1 MRRAHVGVWLSIA
14 IWVALAA
21 CPLVIDAWAAS
32 QLAQYMTYGLF
43 AMSLAFIWGQGGI
56 LCFGH
61 ALFFGVGAY
70 AMALVTLGRLP
81 ALGDS
86 QGVGVLLAVAAAAG
100 VANLLGRLLFH
111 GRGLSG
117 AFFAIVTLCTAF
129 IVEIA
134 AQHWRFVGGF
144 NGLIGVPPL
153 AAPWRSG
160 AGAWLGPVESFYAVF
175 AIVLV
180 VYLALLAIERSPFGT
195 VFRTI
200 RDNEY
205 RTGFFGYDVTE
216 YKTVAFTV
224 SGAVA
229 GLAGALFT
237 AQFGFVSPA
246 LIGFAL
252 STEVLIWTAVG
263 GRGVPAGRVS
273 RRPAGSF
280 GRRRAVRKP
289 GQLLAADPGTAVRGH
304 RGGGA
309 ARTVRCGA
317 LAAVAA
323 ASDGATRSGQCSRAA
338 TVSRIGDRRDAG
350 RGTSSLEI
358 SASRSHAPGGN
369 G

>member
-1 MRRAHVGVWLSIA
+1 MRLMSAGAALSILV
-14 IWVALAA
+14 WTALALSPA
-21 CPLVIDAWAAS
+21 VLDSWAAS

-56 LCFGH
+56 LCFGQ
-61 ALFFGVGAY
+61 ALFFGIGAY

-81 ALGDS
+81 VLGES
-86 QGVGVLLAVAAAAG
+86 QWVGALLAVGLAAAT
-100 VANLLGRLLFH
+100 ANLLGRLLFH

-117 AFFAIVTLCTAF
+117 AFFAIVTLCAAF

-153 AAPWRSG
+153 AAPWGSG
-160 AGAWLGPVESFYAVF
+160 PSAYLGPLASYYAIYAV
-175 AIVLV
+175 VLAV
-180 VYLALLAIERSPFGT
+180 FLGLLAIERSPFGT
-195 VFRTI
+195 VFRAI
-200 RDNEY
+200 RDNEQ

-263 GRGVPAGRVS
+263 GRGV
-273 RRPAGSF
+273 
-280 GRRRAVRKP
+280 
-289 GQLLAADPGTAVRGH
+289 LLAAFLGAVLVRSVEGVLSENLGNYWLLILGLLFVLTVVVAPRGLF
-304 RGGGA
+304 G
-309 ARTVRCGA
+309 VV
-317 LAAVAA
+317 L
-323 ASDGATRSGQCSRAA
+323 SLPLP
-338 TVSRIGDRRDAG
+338 RR
-350 RGTSSLEI
+350 L
-358 SASRSHAPGGN
+358 ASRSGSGDGPRS
-369 G
+369 

>member
-1 MRRAHVGVWLSIA
+1 MRAARAGVGLSIA
-14 IWVALAA
+14 VWLVLAA
-21 CPLVIDAWAAS
+21 TPLAIDAWAAS

-61 ALFFGVGAY
+61 ALFFGIGAY
-70 AMALVTLGRLP
+70 AMALVTLGCLP
-81 ALGDS
+81 ALGES
-86 QGVGVLLAVAAAAG
+86 QGVGLLLAIVLAAG
-100 VANLLGRLLFH
+100 AANLLGRLLFH

-129 IVEIA
+129 IAEIA
-134 AQHWRFVGGF
+134 AQHWRFIGGF

-153 AAPWRSG
+153 TAPWRSG
-160 AGAWLGPVESFYAVF
+160 PTAWLGPIESFYAV
-175 AIVLV
+175 LV
-180 VYLALLAIERSPFGT
+180 VVLAVYLGLLAIERSPFGT

-200 RDNEY
+200 RDNEH

-216 YKTVAFTV
+216 YKTLAFTI

-263 GRGVPAGRVS
+263 GRGV
-273 RRPAGSF
+273 
-280 GRRRAVRKP
+280 
-289 GQLLAADPGTAVRGH
+289 LLAAFLGAVLVRSVEGVLSENLGSYWLLLLGLLFVLTVVVAPRGLFGVVLSLPLPRRLSHLSRPAAARGPGT
-304 RGGGA
+304 
-309 ARTVRCGA
+309 
-317 LAAVAA
+317 
-323 ASDGATRSGQCSRAA
+323 
-338 TVSRIGDRRDAG
+338 
-350 RGTSSLEI
+350 
-358 SASRSHAPGGN
+358 
-369 G
+369 

>member
-1 MRRAHVGVWLSIA
+1 MRRGKVGVVLSIA
-14 IWVALAA
+14 VWVALAA
-21 CPLVIDAWAAS
+21 TPLFIDAWSAS
-32 QLAQYMTYGLF
+32 RLAQYMTYGLF

-86 QGVGVLLAVAAAAG
+86 QGVGLLLAVVLAAG

-129 IVEIA
+129 ITEIA

-153 AAPWRSG
+153 VAPWRSG
-160 AGAWLGPVESFYAVF
+160 SGAWLGPVESFYAVF

-180 VYLALLAIERSPFGT
+180 VYLGLLAIERSPFGT

-205 RTGFFGYDVTE
+205 RTGFFGYDVAE

-263 GRGVPAGRVS
+263 GRGV
-273 RRPAGSF
+273 
-280 GRRRAVRKP
+280 
-289 GQLLAADPGTAVRGH
+289 LLAAFL
-304 RGGGA
+304 
-309 ARTVRCGA
+309 GA
-317 LAAVAA
+317 LLVRSVEGVLSENLGNYWLLILGLLFVVTVVVAPRGLFGVVL
-323 ASDGATRSGQCSRAA
+323 SLPLP
-338 TVSRIGDRRDAG
+338 RRLARRPVPG
-350 RGTSSLEI
+350 N
-358 SASRSHAPGGN
+358 APERRQ
-369 G
+369 

>member
-1 MRRAHVGVWLSIA
+1 MRLTRAGVALSIA
-14 IWVALAA
+14 VWIALALGPA
-21 CPLVIDAWAAS
+21 ALDPWAAS

-61 ALFFGVGAY
+61 ALFFGIGAY

-81 ALGDS
+81 GLGDS
-86 QGVGVLLAVAAAAG
+86 QWAGLLLAVAVAAAA
-100 VANLLGRLLFH
+100 ANLLGRLLFH

-153 AAPWRSG
+153 VAPWRSG
-160 AGAWLGPVESFYAVF
+160 LAAYLDPLETFYAIF
-175 AIVLV
+175 AIVLA
-180 VYLALLAIERSPFGT
+180 VYLGLLAIERSPFGT
-195 VFRTI
+195 VFRAI
-200 RDNEY
+200 RDNEQ
-205 RTGFFGYDVTE
+205 RTGFFGYNVTD

-237 AQFGFVSPA
+237 SQFGFVSPA

-263 GRGVPAGRVS
+263 GRGV
-273 RRPAGSF
+273 
-280 GRRRAVRKP
+280 
-289 GQLLAADPGTAVRGH
+289 LLAAFLGAVLVRSVEGVLSENLGNYWLLILGLLFVLTVVVAPRGLFGVVLSLPLP
-304 RGGGA
+304 R
-309 ARTVRCGA
+309 R
-317 LAAVAA
+317 LA
-323 ASDGATRSGQCSRAA
+323 SRSGQGRAA
-338 TVSRIGDRRDAG
+338 
-350 RGTSSLEI
+350 RG
-358 SASRSHAPGGN
+358 PGS
-369 G
+369 

>member
-263 GRGVPAGRVS
+263 GRGV
-273 RRPAGSF
+273 
-280 GRRRAVRKP
+280 
-289 GQLLAADPGTAVRGH
+289 LLAAFL
-304 RGGGA
+304 
-309 ARTVRCGA
+309 GA
-317 LAAVAA
+317 LLVRSVEGVLSENLGNYWLLILGLLFVVTVVVAPRGLFGVVL
-323 ASDGATRSGQCSRAA
+323 SLPLP
-338 TVSRIGDRRDAG
+338 RRLTG
-350 RGTSSLEI
+350 PPVPGN
-358 SASRSHAPGGN
+358 APERRQ
-369 G
+369 

>member
-1 MRRAHVGVWLSIA
+1 MHRGRVGVWLS
-14 IWVALAA
+14 VAVWLGLAA

-32 QLAQYMTYGLF
+32 RLAQYMTYGLF

-61 ALFFGVGAY
+61 ALFFGIGAY

-86 QGVGVLLAVAAAAG
+86 QGVGVLLAIALAAG

-160 AGAWLGPVESFYAVF
+160 AHAWLGPVESFYAVF
-175 AIVLV
+175 AIVLT
-180 VYLALLAIERSPFGT
+180 VYLVLLAIERSPFGT

-200 RDNEY
+200 RDNEF

-263 GRGVPAGRVS
+263 GRGV
-273 RRPAGSF
+273 
-280 GRRRAVRKP
+280 
-289 GQLLAADPGTAVRGH
+289 LLAAFLGAVLVRSVEGVLSENLGNYWLLILGLLFVVTVVVAPRGLFGVVLALPLPRRLTGRPVPG
-304 RGGGA
+304 
-309 ARTVRCGA
+309 
-317 LAAVAA
+317 
-323 ASDGATRSGQCSRAA
+323 
-338 TVSRIGDRRDAG
+338 
-350 RGTSSLEI
+350 SSLE
-358 SASRSHAPGGN
+358 PGP
-369 G
+369 

>member
-1 MRRAHVGVWLSIA
+1 MRRGNVGVWLSA
-14 IWVALAA
+14 AVWVALAA

-61 ALFFGVGAY
+61 ALFFGIGAY

-86 QGVGVLLAVAAAAG
+86 QGVGLLLAILVAAG

-160 AGAWLGPVESFYAVF
+160 AHAWLGPVESFYAVF
-175 AIVLV
+175 AIVLA
-180 VYLALLAIERSPFGT
+180 VYLVLLAIERSPFGT

-263 GRGVPAGRVS
+263 GRGV
-273 RRPAGSF
+273 
-280 GRRRAVRKP
+280 
-289 GQLLAADPGTAVRGH
+289 LLAAFLGAVLVRSVEGVLSENLGNYWLLILGLLFVVTVVVAPRGLF
-304 RGGGA
+304 G
-309 ARTVRCGA
+309 VV
-317 LAAVAA
+317 L
-323 ASDGATRSGQCSRAA
+323 SLPLP
-338 TVSRIGDRRDAG
+338 RRLAG
-350 RGTSSLEI
+350 R
-358 SASRSHAPGGN
+358 RVPGELA
-369 G
+369 

>member
-1 MRRAHVGVWLSIA
+1 MRRMSAGVVLSIVVW
-14 IWVALAA
+14 IALALSPA
-21 CPLVIDAWAAS
+21 ALDPWAAS

-61 ALFFGVGAY
+61 ALFFGIGAY
-70 AMALVTLGRLP
+70 AMALVTLGRVP
-81 ALGDS
+81 FIGDS
-86 QGVGVLLAVAAAAG
+86 QWVGLMLAVALAAA

-134 AQHWRFVGGF
+134 AQHWRFLGGF
-144 NGLIGVPPL
+144 NGLIGVPPFV
-153 AAPWRSG
+153 APWRLG
-160 AGAWLGPVESFYAVF
+160 VAVYLGPIETFYAIYVV
-175 AIVLV
+175 VLA
-180 VYLALLAIERSPFGT
+180 VYLGLLAVERSPFGT
-195 VFRTI
+195 VFRAI
-200 RDNEY
+200 RDNEH

-263 GRGVPAGRVS
+263 GRGV
-273 RRPAGSF
+273 
-280 GRRRAVRKP
+280 
-289 GQLLAADPGTAVRGH
+289 LLAALLGAVLVRSVEGVLSENLGSYWLLILGLLFVLTVVVAPRGLFGVVLALPLPRRLGSRH
-304 RGGGA
+304 GPVGASLDRG
-309 ARTVRCGA
+309 
-317 LAAVAA
+317 
-323 ASDGATRSGQCSRAA
+323 S
-338 TVSRIGDRRDAG
+338 
-350 RGTSSLEI
+350 
-358 SASRSHAPGGN
+358 
-369 G
+369 